1 MITTRHCAAVAVCVN
16 LLLAWSAPASA
27 EEAVVGTAA
36 CASPTKLERRIV
48 EKAEQGMPALRR
60 FVSMTRFIYGVD
72 MIDVA
77 DSLDTWRANMSCAT
91 TVAAVQQ
98 QE

>member
-1 MITTRHCAAVAVCVN
+1 MITTCHCVVVAVCIN

-27 EEAVVGTAA
+27 EGAVVGTAA
-36 CASPTKLERRIV
+36 CAPLTKLERRIV
-48 EKAEQGMPALRR
+48 DKADHGMPALRR

-77 DSLDTWRANMSCAT
+77 DSLDKWRANMSCAT